1 MTENGGGAPGN
12 RGSEADADSWFKPS
26 ENRNRTQ
33 SEYQDPLEQ
42 EGAPE
47 GDAPEGGA
55 VFPDSGGYA
64 GLSASRPAMVEPY
77 PDLGAPPVTPPAAP
91 PATEQ
96 PPYAPGAISYP
107 GAGASAYQPVTR
119 IPGESD
125 PLAAPQERPV
135 PWEPQAPREPEGFPA
150 DEGPRTPEAPE
161 AQAAPQA
168 YEAPTY
174 EAPTYEAPPAPEEPA
189 PTGGYPGIAASAD
202 VPLPPEDPQV
212 PSEPAHDSWAT
223 GTNDSWTPEP
233 APAQPAPERFEVER
247 PAEAQAWA
255 PRPERTEDTWTP
267 EALVPEAPLPEAD
280 TWSPRTER
288 PVEDEPWGPGPVEA
302 QAWAPRPEQTE
313 AEAWAARPEDAW
325 TPPAEASWAPQ
336 AAPEPAVPAVD
347 EPWSPRSA
355 QSDWTPPAE
364 ELRQPEPAREQPD
377 EWPGAGGLDSWSP
390 TPDTGDAWKG
400 AGTTEP
406 WADPADQQWSE
417 PAHTPS
423 PTGDQYDDE
432 LSPRPA
438 PHVGDSVS
446 APAPSYGTD
455 RYDDELSPPA
465 PAPSDAVPADE
476 GGLGSGSGNTWAF
489 DRDDPRLPDVVRDAE
504 RRRRESAPEEP
515 VYSDWGVAPE
525 SENTAQSAPER
536 ESGPDTGELS
546 AAVATSDDP
555 LAAIADMQSRAKAKE
570 PQEVGEEEAWASRPE
585 RTEAETWASRPEP
598 TEYAPGPDSGQQW
611 DDHSWDAP
619 ARAEAAWDQDP
630 LRDPLQQPEPAAWGG
645 TPGEGD
651 ESWRGGEGATQMFT
665 APSFEQAPEPDARGA
680 RTRDHSDYD
689 ELGFDDR
696 GRGERGHP
704 DQGYGEQGFA
714 GQGYTDQD
722 HRDQGYDD
730 RGYGDFDGPDT
741 GRGYDDQAYD
751 DRGYGDQGY
760 ADDQGDDQQGHG
772 RQGYADRGHES
783 AAGPFTEDR
792 FDGAPEIPEAP
803 ERVGRPAEDR
813 APEGESDY
821 EDGFTPADYGMPEQ
835 PKPAKRR
842 RDKIAED
849 FPGFDEAR
857 DDGDYPGYD
866 SIDFLADTEP
876 GANVTLWLGLAS
888 VIPVVG
894 VITAILAL
902 FVTGPKAKKAIRES
916 RGTLDGLGLIT
927 TGTVFAVIGI
937 VVTVISVAIWFVV

>member
-1 MTENGGGAPGN
+1 
-12 RGSEADADSWFKPS
+12 S
-26 ENRNRTQ
+26 
-33 SEYQDPLEQ
+33 
-42 EGAPE
+42 
-47 GDAPEGGA
+47 
-55 VFPDSGGYA
+55 
-64 GLSASRPAMVEPY
+64 
-77 PDLGAPPVTPPAAP
+77 
-91 PATEQ
+91 
-96 PPYAPGAISYP
+96 
-107 GAGASAYQPVTR
+107 
-119 IPGESD
+119 
-125 PLAAPQERPV
+125 
-135 PWEPQAPREPEGFPA
+135 
-150 DEGPRTPEAPE
+150 
-161 AQAAPQA
+161 
-168 YEAPTY
+168 
-174 EAPTYEAPPAPEEPA
+174 EEPA

-202 VPLPPEDPQV
+202 VPLPPEGPQG

-223 GTNDSWTPEP
+223 GTTDSWTPEP
-233 APAQPAPERFEVER
+233 APERFEAER
-247 PAEAQAWA
+247 PAEGEGRA
-255 PRPERTEDTWTP
+255 PRPERPEDTWTP
-267 EALVPEAPLPEAD
+267 EALAPQAPLPEAD
-280 TWSPRTER
+280 TWSPRPER
-288 PVEDEPWGPGPVEA
+288 PVVDEPWSPGPVEA
-302 QAWAPRPEQTE
+302 EAWAPRPEQTE
-313 AEAWAARPEDAW
+313 AEAWAPRPERAEEAW
-325 TPPAEASWAPQ
+325 APPAEASWAPQ
-336 AAPEPAVPAVD
+336 AAPEPAAPAVD
-347 EPWSPRSA
+347 EPWSPRPA

-364 ELRQPEPAREQPD
+364 ELRQPEPDRERPD
-377 EWPGAGGLDSWSP
+377 EWSGAGGLDSWSP
-390 TPDTGDAWKG
+390 TPDSGDAWRG

-406 WADPADQQWSE
+406 WADSAEQRWSE
-417 PAHTPS
+417 PARTPP
-423 PTGDQYDDE
+423 PTGDRYDDE

-438 PHVGDSVS
+438 PRVDEPT
-446 APAPSYGTD
+446 AAPSYGTD

-515 VYSDWGVAPE
+515 AYADWGVAPE
-525 SENTAQSAPER
+525 GENTAQSAPER

-570 PQEVGEEEAWASRPE
+570 PQEAGEAETWPSRPE
-585 RTEAETWASRPEP
+585 RTEA
-598 TEYAPGPDSGQQW
+598 APGPGGGQQW
-611 DDHSWDAP
+611 DDHSWDGS

-645 TPGEGD
+645 TPEEGD

-665 APSFEQAPEPDARGA
+665 APSFEQAPEADARGA
-680 RTRDHSDYD
+680 RSRDHSEYD

-696 GRGERGHP
+696 GRGGRGYP
-704 DQGYGEQGFA
+704 DQGYGEQDYGEQGLA

-730 RGYGDFDGPDT
+730 RGYGGFDGPDT
-741 GRGYDDQAYD
+741 GRGYDEQAYDDRGYD

-760 ADDQGDDQQGHG
+760 ADDQGYDP
-772 RQGYADRGHES
+772 QGYADRGHES
-783 AAGPFTEDR
+783 DAGPFTGDR
-792 FDGAPEIPEAP
+792 FDGDPEISEAP
-803 ERVGRPAEDR
+803 ERAGRPAGDR
-813 APEGESDY
+813 SPEGESDY

-876 GANVTLWLGLAS
+876 GANATLWLGVAS